1 MDEIILKD
9 VCKNVR
15 QIIEV
20 LKRMTI
26 TIEHLSMKM
35 HLFENEK

>member
-15 QIIEV
+15 QITV

-26 TIEHLSMKM
+26 TIEHLSKKM